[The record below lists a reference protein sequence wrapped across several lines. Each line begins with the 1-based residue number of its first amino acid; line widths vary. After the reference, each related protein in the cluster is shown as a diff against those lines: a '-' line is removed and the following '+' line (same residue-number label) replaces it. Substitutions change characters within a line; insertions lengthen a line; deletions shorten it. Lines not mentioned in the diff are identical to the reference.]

1 MCVTPDETAGAAP
14 QMNIIIMI
22 QKWRPQILKRKKM
35 LVWSCFVAG
44 LFLSAVILAL
54 VFVPSRH
61 HHHGGTIVAPT
72 NSPTNSPT
80 AAPTPSPTTAAAAAA
95 AASPA
100 RRRRASRSRPTRGTS
115 TLRSKARALSSTV
128 TRDGGRPFD
137 GEAFDVVYHD
147 DGS

>member
-80 AAPTPSPTTAAAAAA
+80 AAPTPSPTTAAAAP
-95 AASPA
+95 ASPA

-128 TRDGGRPFD
+128 TRDDGRPFD